1 MTGLLVGGRVGAGI
15 TAELGTM
22 RVTEQIDALRA
33 TGVSAVRVLVTPRL
47 VAGLLVFP
55 LLVVVANVVGILG
68 GLLIAVVLLHI
79 DSHLFWNTILDL
91 TTFRD
96 YLSGLG
102 KSVAFGFLVALA
114 GCYQGLTFAGGSTE
128 RGQATTGTVVAIGSA
143 VLITDFL
150 LTQFFFI
157 V

>member
-1 MTGLLVGGRVGAGI
+1 MTALLVGGRVGAGI
-15 TAELGTM
+15 TAELGAM

-47 VAGLLVFP
+47 IAGLLVFP

-68 GLLIAVVLLHI
+68 GLLIAVVQLHI
-79 DSHLFWNTILDL
+79 DSRLFWNTILDL

-114 GCYQGLTFAGGSTE
+114 GCYQGLTFSGGSTE
-128 RGQATTGTVVAIGSA
+128 LGHATTGTVVAIGSA